1 MVVKGFRIPLYP
13 NNKQSTKLF
22 QIAGATRYIYNWA
35 LEFALNYFEETH
47 KFISA
52 FDMTKKLTKHKK
64 IEENNWLYTIPNS
77 SLKQSVKNAANA
89 VKNTF
94 MSNKENHTNNEVHF
108 KAKYFRDA
116 TVYLDSCAIQFD
128 NNYVKIEKITQSKRQ
143 NRQRLNWIKMD
154 KRHKLPT
161 NLKSYYNPTIKF
173 IHEQW
178 YLCIG
183 AKVPDEEVETIKE
196 IEVCDGIGI
205 DVGVK
210 DLAIC
215 SNEEVFPNI
224 NKVNKKLKKLDKQY
238 KHMQRRFDKKSKKHM
253 VKDENGKNHVEYTNN
268 MTKLRKKMRRVVARI
283 TNIRNDYI
291 NKTVDKIIK
300 HSPPFI
306 AVEDLNI
313 RGMMK
318 NKYLSKAV
326 QNQKLY
332 TFTSKLQYK
341 CEWNAIQ
348 FVKIDRWYPSSK
360 KCSCCGNI
368 YKDLKLKDRVY
379 NCKVCGLSLDRDF
392 NASINI
398 REEGRRLLSL
408 V

>member
-1 MVVKGFRIPLYP
+1 MTVKGFRIPLYP
-13 NNKQSTKLF
+13 NNKQSTRLF
-22 QIAGATRYIYNWA
+22 QIADATRYIYNWA
-35 LEFALNYFEETH
+35 LEFVLNYFEETH

-52 FDMTKKLTKHKK
+52 FDMTKELTKYKK

-77 SLKQSVKNAANA
+77 SLKQSVKNAADA

-94 MSNKENHTNNEVHF
+94 MSNKENHTNNEVHY
-108 KAKYFRDA
+108 KAKYFMDA
-116 TVYLDSCAIQFD
+116 TIYLDSCAIQFD
-128 NNYVKIEKITQSKRQ
+128 NNYIKIEKITQSKRQ

-183 AKVPDEEVETIKE
+183 AEVSDEEVETVKE

-224 NKVNKKLKKLDKQY
+224 NKVSKKLKKLDKQY
-238 KHMQRRFDKKSKKHM
+238 KHMQRRFNKKSKKHM
-253 VKDENGKNHVEYTNN
+253 IKGEDGKNHVEYTNN
-268 MTKLRKKMRRVVARI
+268 MTKLRKKMRRVIARM

-291 NKTVDKIIK
+291 NKAVDKIIK
-300 HSPPFI
+300 HNPPFI

-318 NKYLSKAV
+318 NKHLSKAV

-341 CEWNAIQ
+341 CEWNGIQ

-379 NCKVCGLSLDRDF
+379 NCKVCGLSLDRDY

-408 V
+408 A

>member
-1 MVVKGFRIPLYP
+1 MTVKGFKIPLYP
-13 NNKQSTKLF
+13 NNKQSTRLF

-52 FDMTKKLTKHKK
+52 FDMTKELTKYKK

-77 SLKQSVKNAANA
+77 SLKQSVKNAADA
-89 VKNTF
+89 VRDTF
-94 MSNKENHTNNEVHF
+94 MSNKENHTNNEVHY
-108 KAKYFRDA
+108 KAKYFMDA
-116 TVYLDSCAIQFD
+116 TIYLDSCAVQFD
-128 NNYVKIEKITQSKRQ
+128 NNYIKIEKITQSKRQ

-161 NLKSYYNPTIKF
+161 DLKSYYNPTIKF

-183 AKVPDEEVETIKE
+183 AEVPDEEVETIKE

-253 VKDENGKNHVEYTNN
+253 VKGKDGKNHVEYTNN
-268 MTKLRKKMRRVVARI
+268 MTKLRKKMRRVIARI

-300 HSPPFI
+300 HNPSFI

-318 NKYLSKAV
+318 NKHLSKAV

-341 CEWNAIQ
+341 CEWNGIQ

-360 KCSCCGNI
+360 KCNCCGNI

-379 NCKVCGLSLDRDF
+379 NCKVCGLIIDRDY
-392 NASINI
+392 NASLNI

>member
-13 NNKQSTKLF
+13 NNKQSTRLF

-35 LEFALNYFEETH
+35 LGFVLYYFEETH

-52 FDMTKKLTKHKK
+52 FDMTKELTKYKK
-64 IEENNWLYTIPNS
+64 IKENNWLYTIPNS
-77 SLKQSVKNAANA
+77 SLKQSVKNAADA

-94 MSNKENHTNNEVHF
+94 MFNKENHTNNEVHY
-108 KAKYFRDA
+108 KAKYFMN
-116 TVYLDSCAIQFD
+116 TTIYLDSCAIQFD

-183 AKVPDEEVETIKE
+183 TEVSKEEVKTTEE
-196 IEVCDGIGI
+196 IEACDGIGI

-238 KHMQRRFDKKSKKHM
+238 KHIQRRFDKKSKKHM
-253 VKDENGKNHVEYTNN
+253 VKGENGKKHVEYTNN
-268 MTKLRKKMRRVVARI
+268 MTKLRMKMRRVIARM

-300 HSPPFI
+300 HGPPFI

-313 RGMMK
+313 RGIMK
-318 NKYLSKAV
+318 NKHLSKAI

-332 TFTSKLQYK
+332 TFISKLQYK
-341 CEWNAIQ
+341 CKWNGIQ
-348 FVKIDRWYPSSK
+348 FVKINRWYPSSK
-360 KCSCCGNI
+360 KCNCCGNI

-379 NCKVCGLSLDRDF
+379 SCKVCGLTIDRDY

-408 V
+408 T

>member
-1 MVVKGFRIPLYP
+1 MAVKGFRIPLYP
-13 NNKQSTKLF
+13 NNKQATRLF

-35 LEFALNYFEETH
+35 LEFVLNYFEETH

-52 FDMTKKLTKHKK
+52 FDMTKELTKYKK

-77 SLKQSVKNAANA
+77 SLKQSVKNAADA
-89 VKNTF
+89 VKDTF
-94 MSNKENHTNNEVHF
+94 IGNKENHTNNEVHF
-108 KAKYFRDA
+108 KAKYFMDA

-128 NNYVKIEKITQSKRQ
+128 NNYIKIEKITQSKRQ

-183 AKVPDEEVETIKE
+183 AEVPDEEVKTAKETE
-196 IEVCDGIGI
+196 ICDGIGI

-253 VKDENGKNHVEYTNN
+253 VKGEDGKNHVEYTNN
-268 MTKLRKKMRRVVARI
+268 MTKLRKKMRRVIARI

-300 HSPPFI
+300 HNPPFI

-318 NKYLSKAV
+318 NKHLSKAI

-341 CEWNAIQ
+341 CEWNGIQ

-379 NCKVCGLSLDRDF
+379 NCKVCGLSLDRDY

-408 V
+408 A